1 MSTDGPMSNTTPPL
15 PEPDTAAHR
24 IGIIGV
30 GEIASAIVEALLAGP
45 NAGTLEFALSPRSL
59 DRSRGLAERYER
71 VRVAASNQ
79 QVVHGADVVMIAV
92 LPEHVEAVC
101 RELTLSPDQTIIG
114 LAAGWAPSRLAP
126 LVTPATDVCQLI
138 PLPMVRLHAGPMAL
152 FPRIPAVE
160 SLFGGC
166 GTIVVPASEQQLPI
180 LSCASATMSTFF
192 AAQQAI
198 VEWMAARGFDR
209 VDAGRYVAALLSGL
223 AAESTEIHDGDL
235 ARLVPS
241 HETPGGLNQQ
251 MRETLEKGGAFRDI
265 DSGLQSLMARLS
277 N

>member
-1 MSTDGPMSNTTPPL
+1 MSNTTPPL
-15 PEPDTAAHR
+15 SQPDTAAHR
-24 IGIIGV
+24 IGIVGV

-45 NAGTLEFALSPRSL
+45 NADRLEFVLSPRSL
-59 DRSRGLAERYER
+59 DRSRALAERYGQ

-79 QVVHGADVVMIAV
+79 QVVHGSDVVMIAV
-92 LPEHVEAVC
+92 LPQHVEAVC
-101 RELTLSPDQTIIG
+101 RELTMSPDQTIIG

-138 PLPMVRLHAGPMAL
+138 PLPMVRLHSGPMAL
-152 FPRIPAVE
+152 FPHIAAVAR
-160 SLFGGC
+160 LFEGC
-166 GTIVVPASEQQLPI
+166 GTIVVPAGEDQVPI

-209 VDAGRYVAALLSGL
+209 VDAARYVAALFSGL
-223 AAESTEIHDGDL
+223 SAESTEVHDGDL
-235 ARLVPS
+235 ARLVPT

-251 MRETLEKGGAFRDI
+251 MRETLEKGGVFGDI

-277 N
+277 R